1 MSFTSKGNLRKRQI
15 RRQIILIKSD
25 QNELRDKWLLLDLQ
39 LNGLE
44 AELRR
49 LKNGE
54 YLQ

>member
-1 MSFTSKGNLRKRQI
+1 MSFTSKGNLRERQI
-15 RRQIILIKSD
+15 RREITVLKVR
-25 QNELRDKWLLLDLQ
+25 QNQLRDKWLLLDLQ